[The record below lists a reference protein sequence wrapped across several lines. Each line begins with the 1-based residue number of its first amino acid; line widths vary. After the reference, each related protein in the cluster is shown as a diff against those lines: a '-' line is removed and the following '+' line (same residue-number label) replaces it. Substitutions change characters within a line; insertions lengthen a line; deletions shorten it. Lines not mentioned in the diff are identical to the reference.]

1 MAHTCREGVDKQY
14 KQLQGSLKNVRQQL
28 GSLMTRSTTKQDPTV
43 TVLEDDDGKEVEH
56 ESLTPKEK
64 ATLLQGVLDYTK
76 QLSEKVFTAFQ
87 TVSKATSYLPHHLK
101 SGATQ
106 AFTYSHELYT
116 ALKSVSL
123 TFNDVIV

>member
-28 GSLMTRSTTKQDPTV
+28 GSLMTHSTTKQDPTV
-43 TVLEDDDGKEVEH
+43 TVLEDDDGKEVEL

-106 AFTYSHELYT
+106 AFTYSQELYT
-116 ALKSVSL
+116 TLKSVSL

>member
-43 TVLEDDDGKEVEH
+43 TVLEDDDGKEVEL

-106 AFTYSHELYT
+106 AFTYSQELYT
-116 ALKSVSL
+116 TLKSVSL